1 MTWTHKQ
8 FAQYEI
14 NETYFDRLVELYDP
28 RKYTNTTYASRG
40 FWAGSRW
47 YGDVVMTCPARRTA
61 HWASPHQNVFLYFFR
76 HEYKVLPIIEKVAK
90 APLGVFHGSE
100 LGLVFDVPIILDA
113 AEEQL
118 SKAVI
123 QFWTS
128 FARTGRPVSEGQEWP
143 AWSIEKDEVLA
154 LDVPMQV
161 VNHSQ
166 IGKAEVCDFF
176 DSIGPL

>member
-1 MTWTHKQ
+1 M
-8 FAQYEI
+8 
-14 NETYFDRLVELYDP
+14 
-28 RKYTNTTYASRG
+28 
-40 FWAGSRW
+40 
-47 YGDVVMTCPARRTA
+47 
-61 HWASPHQNVFLYFFR
+61 
-76 HEYKVLPIIEKVAK
+76 
-90 APLGVFHGSE
+90 
-100 LGLVFDVPIILDA
+100 GLVFDVPIILDA